1 MRNSS
6 VKHCHPSRA
15 YLEVECGSNQ
25 SHRYGNKD
33 NNTRKEAYAG
43 HNQKQKLH
51 RGRKNALIDW
61 LIGMVQRNPSF
72 HFSRVTL
79 VQHFVFS
86 LLSVQA
92 EKKVGGNSVVREKSQ
107 RGEASSQT
115 LDVHNKF
122 SPGRMVSYLIDVH
135 LQGQKKNTSKSVT
148 SASLGI

>member
-79 VQHFVFS
+79 VQHFFF
-86 LLSVQA
+86 LSSVSRQ
-92 EKKVGGNSVVREKSQ
+92 KKKLVVIVLYERKA
-107 RGEASSQT
+107 RGEKRQAR
-115 LDVHNKF
+115 L
-122 SPGRMVSYLIDVH
+122 
-135 LQGQKKNTSKSVT
+135 
-148 SASLGI
+148 